1 MVGVV
6 TGAISVM
13 TGMMAS
19 RDAKWAQGKANAAAN
34 SISNIINS
42 EKYAAGPVNPYTGHA
57 NLSGMAQDLSNNMS
71 NAMANLG
78 VATQAAEMQAE
89 EADVALANTLDTLRA
104 TGASAGGATALAQA
118 ALRSKKG
125 ITAGIEQQ
133 EVANEKLRAQGEANL
148 QARATAEQMRIQG
161 VQIGEGQRIQEAD
174 AAGIAFQAQMQE
186 NRWNNQLNRLYSE
199 QTAWQ
204 KAAGQ
209 AKADET
215 SAIINGIGNMAMAFS
230 DRRLKQNIKLI
241 GKSPKGLKIYV
252 FEYINKIFGKG
263 IYQGVMADEI
273 PQEAIIKHI
282 NGYNMVDYSKIDV
295 KFKRI

>member
-161 VQIGEGQRIQEAD
+161 VQIGEGQRIIDFIQNKLH
-174 AAGIAFQAQMQE
+174 GKKLQGK
-186 NRWNNQLNRLYSE
+186 
-199 QTAWQ
+199 Q
-204 KAAGQ
+204 KP
-209 AKADET
+209 T
-215 SAIINGIGNMAMAFS
+215 
-230 DRRLKQNIKLI
+230 KL
-241 GKSPKGLKIYV
+241 LL
-252 FEYINKIFGKG
+252 
-263 IYQGVMADEI
+263 
-273 PQEAIIKHI
+273 
-282 NGYNMVDYSKIDV
+282 
-295 KFKRI
+295 

>member
-1 MVGVV
+1 M
-6 TGAISVM
+6 
-13 TGMMAS
+13 
-19 RDAKWAQGKANAAAN
+19 
-34 SISNIINS
+34 
-42 EKYAAGPVNPYTGHA
+42 
-57 NLSGMAQDLSNNMS
+57 
-71 NAMANLG
+71 
-78 VATQAAEMQAE
+78 
-89 EADVALANTLDTLRA
+89 ANTLDTLRA

-215 SAIINGIGNMAMAFS
+215 SAIINGIGNMAKAFS

-282 NGYNMVDYSKIDV
+282 SGYNMVDYSKIDV

>member
-215 SAIINGIGNMAMAFS
+215 SAIINGIGNMAKAFS